1 MADDKA
7 PPSGAADHSPEA
19 PPSGAADHSHPPAV
33 GFIGLGIMGRPMAL
47 NLLKAGYPLVVH
59 NRTRTREQDLVTEG
73 ARAADSPR
81 EVAEQAEIVITM
93 LPDSPDVELVYLGED
108 GVIAG
113 ARDGELLIDMS
124 SVAPATA
131 QAVSAAARDI
141 GADALDAPVSG
152 GDVGARDGTL
162 SIMVGGPEEAFERA
176 RPIFDVLGKTIVRLG
191 EAGAGQTAKAC
202 NQMLVAITIEAVS
215 EALVLASKAGV
226 DPERLIEVLSGGLAG
241 NRVME
246 VRRRN
251 FLEHDFTPG
260 FKLELH
266 HKDLGIALRTARDLG
281 VYVPTTAIVDQM
293 LAALQ
298 SAGDGGL
305 DHSALLKVIE
315 QASAHEI

>member
-1 MADDKA
+1 MPDK
-7 PPSGAADHSPEA
+7 PM
-19 PPSGAADHSHPPAV
+19 V

-47 NLLKAGYPLVVH
+47 NLVRAGYPLVVH
-59 NRTRTREQDLVTEG
+59 NRTRAKEDELVSEG
-73 ARAADSPR
+73 AQNADGPR
-81 EVAEQAEIVITM
+81 QVAERAEIVITM
-93 LPDSPDVELVYLGED
+93 LPDSPDVEAVYLGED

-113 ARDGELLIDMS
+113 TRAGQLLIDMS

-131 QAVSAAARDI
+131 RTVFAAAQDVEAVS
-141 GADALDAPVSG
+141 LDAPVSG

-162 SIMVGGPEEAFERA
+162 SIMVGGPEDAFERA

-226 DPERLIEVLSGGLAG
+226 DPERLLEVLSGGLAG

-266 HKDLGIALRTARDLG
+266 HKDLGIAMRTAREFG

-293 LAALQ
+293 LAALKAQ
-298 SAGDGGL
+298 GDGGL
-305 DHSALLKVIE
+305 DHSALLKFIE
-315 QASAHEI
+315 QASAHEIGPAGN

>member
-1 MADDKA
+1 M
-7 PPSGAADHSPEA
+7 PE
-19 PPSGAADHSHPPAV
+19 GRV

-47 NLLKAGYPLVVH
+47 NLRHAGYPLVVH
-59 NRTRTREQDLVTEG
+59 NRTQAKADEFVAGEG
-73 ARAADSPR
+73 GATAGSPR
-81 EVAEQAEIVITM
+81 EVASTTDVVITM
-93 LPDSPDVELVYLGED
+93 LPDSPDVEAVYFGEE
-108 GVIAG
+108 GVLAG
-113 ARDGELLIDMS
+113 ARSGQLLIDMS
-124 SVAPATA
+124 SIAPAVA
-131 QAVSAAARDI
+131 RAVASAASEL

-162 SIMVGGPEEAFERA
+162 SIMVGGSEAAFGRA
-176 RPIFDVLGKTIVRLG
+176 AALFDVLGKTVVHMG
-191 EAGAGQTAKAC
+191 DAGAGQTAKAC
-202 NQMLVAITIEAVS
+202 NQILVAVTIEAVS

-226 DPERLIEVLSGGLAG
+226 DPERLLDVLSGGLAG

-266 HKDLGIALRTARDLG
+266 HKDLGIALRTARELG

-298 SAGDGGL
+298 AAGDGGL

-315 QASAHEI
+315 EGSGHQI

>member
-1 MADDKA
+1 MPDVR
-7 PPSGAADHSPEA
+7 
-19 PPSGAADHSHPPAV
+19 V

-47 NLLKAGYPLVVH
+47 NLVRAGYWLVVH
-59 NRTRTREQDLVTEG
+59 NRTREKESEVVSEG
-73 ARAADSPR
+73 AESATSPR
-81 EVAEQAEIVITM
+81 AVAAACDVLITM
-93 LPDSPDVELVYLGED
+93 LPDSPDVEAVYFGDD
-108 GVIAG
+108 GVLAG
-113 ARDGELLIDMS
+113 AREGQLLIDMS
-124 SVAPATA
+124 SIAPAVA
-131 QAVSAAARDI
+131 RAVAEAASGV
-141 GADALDAPVSG
+141 GAEALDAPVSG

-162 SIMVGGPEEAFERA
+162 SIMVGGSEKAFDRA
-176 RPIFDVLGKTIVRLG
+176 RPLFDILGKTVVHMG
-191 EAGAGQTAKAC
+191 GPGAGQTAKAC
-202 NQMLVAITIEAVS
+202 NQILVAVTIEAVS

-266 HKDLGIALRTARDLG
+266 HKDLGIALRTARELG

-293 LAALQ
+293 LAALNA
-298 SAGDGGL
+298 AGDGGL

-315 QASAHEI
+315 QASGHEI